1 MMRMA
6 ESEGGPAAAVVQWVN
21 SFESVSNPVSRIQDL
36 SDGIALFEVVSH
48 IDYKWFKLIRSTDVG
63 DNWVLKINNLKKL
76 YKLIDR
82 YYEEKLGISF
92 KRLPEVNLNAIAK
105 DANATE
111 IIQLCKYVLYIAVCC
126 PDNTQ
131 YIQSITQLNSV
142 SQENLMFFIDE
153 VMRYTKEDQPMT
165 SQQTSSQYTQ
175 MNDFGDD
182 NYSEMTRIMRQN
194 EELELQNKQ
203 LIDKHS
209 ELLTRYDRLENEK
222 QDLQAR
228 LKDMDTAVA
237 QANETGRAD
246 FIMRTEI
253 DHLKQDL
260 QRSEDTRQEQERQ
273 LDQHTFQINDLTR
286 RNEELTRQ
294 AELAARLKDQL
305 DEHRHVAE
313 KLQKAE
319 NVIEKYKK
327 KLDETADLRRQVK
340 ALEDQN
346 HSLMERNQ
354 KIEDEY
360 RNVLAFKTLMDSYKD
375 QVATLETK
383 NNEIMREKNKIEYEL
398 VQATKKLELMEAD
411 RERDY
416 DRIQALEENLQEAQ
430 LGIGSIIDRPSANKT
445 TSDTDDMMEIED
457 EFHIND
463 SLEDTLKESNVTELK
478 LSKRRLER
486 QLKTLQEENAQ
497 GRNQKVVV
505 LQHLLDDANRLKTQ
519 FEKSYLEVSQERDI
533 LQSDM
538 ARIREG
544 IPDALADQN
553 KNTLSLRLRIIELE
567 KDVKSLNEQIKKL
580 EQKISESRL
589 MDESENVPGDFK
601 VKYNEMET
609 RCKQLEEQTRKQLQ
623 DINKLLLEK
632 DLLQGQSI
640 EQKDLLLEKERMTS
654 EMKATLAAFE
664 AKGDEP
670 FKQLN
675 AQMQQQ
681 MIQLQEELHVFKAR
695 HKKAKELIKRQDKMI
710 KEGLVEA
717 NGNNY
722 SEAISSMKTEI
733 VMREE
738 EIEKLKKLLQETRLQ
753 SRREQQLMISAWYD
767 MSKRV
772 NKETSSQ
779 KAFPNSWLAQQ
790 RRSLDNKV
798 KRR

>member
-1 MMRMA
+1 
-6 ESEGGPAAAVVQWVN
+6 
-21 SFESVSNPVSRIQDL
+21 FESVSNPVSRIQDL

-105 DANATE
+105 DADATE

-131 YIQSITQLNSV
+131 YIQSITQLDSV

-153 VMRYTKEDQPMT
+153 MMRYTKEDQPMT

-305 DEHRHVAE
+305 DEHH
-313 KLQKAE
+313 
-319 NVIEKYKK
+319 
-327 KLDETADLRRQVK
+327 
-340 ALEDQN
+340 QN

-601 VKYNEMET
+601 IKYNEMET